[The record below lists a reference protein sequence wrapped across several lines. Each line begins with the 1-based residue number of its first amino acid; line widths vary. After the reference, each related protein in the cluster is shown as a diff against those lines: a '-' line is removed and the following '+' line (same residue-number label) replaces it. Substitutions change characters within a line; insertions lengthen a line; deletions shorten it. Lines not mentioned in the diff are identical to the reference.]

1 MAVAPGDL
9 LAYWAIVSPV
19 TETILFVFGL
29 VALGYL
35 SGLTG
40 YLKTETG
47 DALTEFA
54 VGVALPLL
62 LFRTM
67 VGADFHGS
75 APWALWAAYFSAAAV
90 AWTAGHLVTTRVFGR
105 DSQAGVVGG
114 VATAFSNLVLLGIPF
129 TLGVF
134 GQEGFEVLSL
144 LIAVHMPTMTMASII
159 LFGIFGLGK
168 AEPMRPLDVIRDFLK
183 RIVKNPLIIGIVLGL
198 VWRMTGFALPN
209 LVVRLVDALAGI
221 AGPLAL
227 FAMGLG
233 LRKFGISGNVRPA
246 FVLSMLKLILMPAVM
261 LGMALLFGLPP
272 LTAKVAVAV
281 AALPSGVNSYLIAI
295 QFGTGQALAS
305 NQMTIATACA
315 VVTLLFWLTVAQAVF
330 G

>member
-1 MAVAPGDL
+1 MSSFA
-9 LAYWAIVSPV
+9 
-19 TETILFVFGL
+19 ETIFFVFGL

-67 VGADFHGS
+67 VGSDFHGS
-75 APWALWAAYFSAAAV
+75 APWALWGAYFSAAAV

-105 DSQAGVVGG
+105 DAQAGVVGG
-114 VATAFSNLVLLGIPF
+114 MATAFSNLVLLGIPF

-144 LIAVHMPTMTMASII
+144 LVAVHMPTMTMASII
-159 LFGIFGLGK
+159 LFGIFGRGK
-168 AEPMRPLDVIRDFLK
+168 AEPMRPLDVFRDFLK
-183 RIVKNPLIIGIVLGL
+183 RIVKNPLIVGIALGL
-198 VWRMTGFALPN
+198 AWRMAGLALPT
-209 LVVRLVDALAGI
+209 LAVRLVDALADI

-246 FVLSMLKLILMPAVM
+246 FVLSMLKLFLMPAVM

-281 AALPSGVNSYLIAI
+281 AALPSGVNSYLFAI

-305 NQMTIATACA
+305 NQLTIATACA
-315 VVTLLFWLTVAQAVF
+315 VVTLTFWLTIAQAVF